1 SPETSPGQERPR
13 AGSEYD
19 DAMTAKPPSTAR
31 RRVPYSGLW
40 LDGFSLTAVASGAL
54 LAGGQGWHK
63 DGGGSTPRTSA
74 GAAFW
79 DTSREEWL
87 EVPGLPEPRQDHA
100 AVALPGG
107 RVLLI
112 GGRDNPRPEL
122 DSTLFWEPDTRR
134 FVPGPTLLAARSN
147 PVAHVLPDGTVV
159 VLGSDHDHDL
169 ERGTRAELLRPGA
182 TAWEP
187 AGQTVRIFHTGPV
200 CVSGERI
207 IIAGGRDNGFGFAII
222 EGQHLAP
229 PLNLS
234 TEVWEPSGRTW
245 RTAPHPL
252 TEERDDAAGVT
263 LSDGRILVVGGWNHG
278 TVLMSAELFDPR
290 TEQWTATGALGLAR
304 SSFTLTALAD
314 GRAAV
319 SGGLRSDPYGEAT
332 DVEVWSPD
340 TGRWS
345 PGMPL
350 AVGRAGHLV
359 VPLGDG
365 AYLVAGTT
373 RVAPD
378 GSLETTSE
386 VWRP

>member
-1 SPETSPGQERPR
+1 
-13 AGSEYD
+13 
-19 DAMTAKPPSTAR
+19 MTRSPPSTAR

-40 LDGFSLTAVASGAL
+40 LDGFSLTAVAGGAL
-54 LAGGQGWHK
+54 LAGGQGWQR
-63 DGGGSTPRTSA
+63 DGIGATPRAST

-87 EVPGLPEPRQDHA
+87 ELSPLPEPRQDHA
-100 AVALPGG
+100 AVALPDG

-112 GGRDNPRPEL
+112 GGRDNPTPEL
-122 DSTLFWEPDTRR
+122 DSTRYWEPDTRR
-134 FVPGPTLLAARSN
+134 FVPGPPLRAARSR
-147 PVAHVLPDGTVV
+147 PVARVLPDGAVL
-159 VLGSDHDHDL
+159 VLGSDHDNDI
-169 ERGTRAELLRPGA
+169 ERGTRAEVLRPGA

-200 CVSGERI
+200 CVSGERVV
-207 IIAGGRDNGFGFAII
+207 IAGGRDNGFGFAII
-222 EGQHLAP
+222 EGEHLAP

-234 TEVWEPSGRTW
+234 TELWEPSSRAW

-252 TEERDDAAGVT
+252 TEARDDAEGVT
-263 LSDGRILVVGGWNHG
+263 LSDRRILVVGGWHQG
-278 TVLMSAELFDPR
+278 TSLMSAEVFDPR

-304 SSFTLTALAD
+304 SSFTLTALPD

-319 SGGLRSDPYGEAT
+319 SGGLRSDTYAEAT
-332 DVEVWSPD
+332 DVELWNPA
-340 TGRWS
+340 TGTWS

-350 AVGRAGHLV
+350 AVGRAGHHV
-359 VPLGDG
+359 VPLGEG
-365 AYLVAGTT
+365 AFLVAGTT